1 MKRNKNSVFGMK
13 RNVYAHFHMQNIV
26 QNSLLA
32 HFYKS
37 SYVISVDFQ
46 LLAFCLIIFTKRT
59 SLC

>member
-37 SYVISVDFQ
+37 SYDISVDF
-46 LLAFCLIIFTKRT
+46 
-59 SLC
+59 